1 MESGTAGLISAGFGT
16 ITSTVTGLVNAN
28 QQRKLDEY
36 LSKLSLE
43 QKERIEIQLIQAQ
56 TQAERE
62 RILFQQMA
70 LDKNLA
76 LTEKLEKDKYFSFIV
91 VGIGIALL
99 GTVIYLVK
107 KK

>member
-1 MESGTAGLISAGFGT
+1 MESGTAGLISGGFSA
-16 ITSTVTGLVNAN
+16 ITSTVTNLINAN
-28 QQRKLDEY
+28 QERKLQEY

-43 QKERIEIQLIQAQ
+43 QKERLETQLIQAQ
-56 TQAERE
+56 TQADRE
-62 RILFQQMA
+62 RILFQRMA

-91 VGIGIALL
+91 VGIGIIMLA
-99 GTVIYLVK
+99 TVVYLVK